1 MDQGGRGQQYPAIVS
16 FVGLQN
22 LLPLGVAPLCE
33 HLDDGPFICACN
45 DSRDAGERL
54 QGSNR
59 AMHIV
64 TTCKLVHKEGEL
76 T

>member
-1 MDQGGRGQQYPAIVS
+1 MDQDRRSQRYPAIVS
-16 FVGLQN
+16 LVGLQN
-22 LLPLGVAPLCE
+22 LLPLGIAPLCE

-45 DSRDAGERL
+45 DSRDAGEGL
-54 QGSNR
+54 LGSNR

-64 TTCKLVHKEGEL
+64 TPCKLVHEEEL